1 MIIDGLREDGRVRLD
16 KVLPLEVRGLKRVW
30 GLGSWL
36 IEFSGVKKED
46 PPDWSASIMKQYE
59 NFH

>member
-1 MIIDGLREDGRVRLD
+1 MIIDGLREGGRVRLD
-16 KVLPLEVRGLKRVW
+16 EVLPLEVWGLKRVW
-30 GLGSWL
+30 GLGSWV